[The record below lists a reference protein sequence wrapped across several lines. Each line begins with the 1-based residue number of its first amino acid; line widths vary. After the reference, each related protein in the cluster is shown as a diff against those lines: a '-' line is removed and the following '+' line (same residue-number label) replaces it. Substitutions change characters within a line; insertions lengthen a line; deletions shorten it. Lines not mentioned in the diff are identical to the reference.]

1 MPVDNLKR
9 YFIDAMAKHL
19 PPSASQ
25 LNLLDIDGHAG
36 EILSHRRKDL
46 HVRTISRGAIH
57 DDSLANASIDS
68 VVAYDILPDVNLL
81 VRVLELMRAGGR
93 LIIVLPSADV
103 SDTYV
108 KLLENQGYVRIL
120 VEPAV
125 DGLGVLIRGE
135 KVHTSEDT
143 LERIQLVATSDDDQ
157 LTLSSFR
164 GRYVHLL
171 IQQTPNKP
179 VWKLQAD
186 ETIRWHA
193 VAIDGDEQV
202 IVLGFTSLPKA
213 VGFMQPA
220 VIDGLIYDINKV
232 GKFSKETIMA
242 WDHSQTILLNPTV
255 DAIRQLPLTRIE
267 IDPATAEA
275 SDE

>member
-1 MPVDNLKR
+1 
-9 YFIDAMAKHL
+9 
-19 PPSASQ
+19 
-25 LNLLDIDGHAG
+25 
-36 EILSHRRKDL
+36 
-46 HVRTISRGAIH
+46 
-57 DDSLANASIDS
+57 
-68 VVAYDILPDVNLL
+68 VAYDVVLDASLLEHVLDV
-81 VRVLELMRAGGR
+81 MRAGGR
-93 LIIVLPSADV
+93 FIVVLPTGDV
-103 SDTYV
+103 SESYV
-108 KLLENQGYVRIL
+108 KLLENHGYVRIL

-135 KVHTSEDT
+135 KVHASDDT

-157 LTLSSFR
+157 LKLSSFR

-220 VIDGLIYDINKV
+220 VMDGLIYDINKV

-242 WDHSQTILLNPTV
+242 WDDEQTIVLNPTV
-255 DAIRQLPLTRIE
+255 DAIRHLPLTRIE